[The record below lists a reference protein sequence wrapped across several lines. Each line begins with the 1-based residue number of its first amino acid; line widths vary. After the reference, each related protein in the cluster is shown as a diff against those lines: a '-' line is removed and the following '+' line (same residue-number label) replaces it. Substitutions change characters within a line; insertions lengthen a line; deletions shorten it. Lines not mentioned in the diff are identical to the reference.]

1 MGIFHCHVSLLE
13 GKLQQD
19 FGVTIVG
26 IPSFYH
32 LLPSRKREN
41 KLTPPNEKFGKSS
54 TQKCL
59 GMGYVST
66 NEGNDLNEITTRNVD
81 ASECSFFSSSVKGS
95 SPKKKTV
102 ADFCEVFNLVEKACT
117 YRLSTRQFHVLS
129 FPTTSRT
136 PNIYTPKTN
145 STAGEN
151 GWLEDEKLF
160 LGETSIFERQKLVIF
175 IMSCHLGRRSMAR
188 KWRCFFFVPELAA
201 FFVATAASRPGP
213 IRAVDHLHHLQ

>member
-1 MGIFHCHVSLLE
+1 MILMDWFLVPFGKLTWQWKITLLKMYYLLKMGIFHCHVSLLE

-59 GMGYVST
+59 GMGYVSS
-66 NEGNDLNEITTRNVD
+66 NEGNDFNEITTRNVD

-95 SPKKKTV
+95 SPKKKQWLTSV
-102 ADFCEVFNLVEKACT
+102 KCSTLWRKHVPPACP
-117 YRLSTRQFHVLS
+117 LGS
-129 FPTTSRT
+129 FKFYHSQPH
-136 PNIYTPKTN
+136 PGHQIYTLPKL
-145 STAGEN
+145 TARPVKMD
-151 GWLEDEKLF
+151 GWLEDSSFSLVKLLF
-160 LGETSIFERQKLVIF
+160 
-175 IMSCHLGRRSMAR
+175 
-188 KWRCFFFVPELAA
+188 
-201 FFVATAASRPGP
+201 SRGKNS
-213 IRAVDHLHHLQ
+213 

>member
-1 MGIFHCHVSLLE
+1 MGILHCHVSLLE

-66 NEGNDLNEITTRNVD
+66 NEGNDFNEMTTGNVD
-81 ASECSFFSSSVKGS
+81 ASEC
-95 SPKKKTV
+95 
-102 ADFCEVFNLVEKACT
+102 
-117 YRLSTRQFHVLS
+117 
-129 FPTTSRT
+129 
-136 PNIYTPKTN
+136 I
-145 STAGEN
+145 
-151 GWLEDEKLF
+151 
-160 LGETSIFERQKLVIF
+160 
-175 IMSCHLGRRSMAR
+175 
-188 KWRCFFFVPELAA
+188 FFFRVVSKVHPRRKN
-201 FFVATAASRPGP
+201 SG
-213 IRAVDHLHHLQ
+213 